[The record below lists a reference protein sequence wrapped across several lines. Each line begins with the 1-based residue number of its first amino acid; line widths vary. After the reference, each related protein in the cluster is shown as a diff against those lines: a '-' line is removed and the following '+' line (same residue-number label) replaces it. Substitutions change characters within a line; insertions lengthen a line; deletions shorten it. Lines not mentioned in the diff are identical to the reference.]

1 MPFLLPPISLQ
12 TITHTIL
19 SITALGIAAL
29 QLPLSLT
36 TQKHTEH
43 SIIHGKYK
51 ITIIYHV
58 DMAELFTI
66 TPVSILRFVI

>member
-36 TQKHTEH
+36 TQKHTKH
-43 SIIHGKYK
+43 LGIHE
-51 ITIIYHV
+51 IN
-58 DMAELFTI
+58 
-66 TPVSILRFVI
+66 

>member
-36 TQKHTEH
+36 TQKHTKH
-43 SIIHGKYK
+43 SGIYEIHK
-51 ITIIYHV
+51 ITIIYHA
-58 DMAELFTI
+58 DAEELFT
-66 TPVSILRFVI
+66 TTSSSALCFVV

>member
-1 MPFLLPPISLQ
+1 VPFLLPPISLQ

-43 SIIHGKYK
+43 SETYKIHK
-51 ITIIYHV
+51 ITIIYHR
-58 DMAELFTI
+58 DASELFTI
-66 TPVSILRFVI
+66 TSRSVLCFVI